1 MQIFGITK
9 NHSSFES
16 GPPDTSPLNTRLFT
30 KLESAYWDHGSR
42 IVAPVPNMSGE
53 IEVVT
58 RIDESIRRPVA
69 KEDVGKL
76 ALSYGFG
83 LDIGSG
89 QRGRDDGQFWRSKG
103 ARGYAP
109 VGRFVSGLE
118 VGNLRDLN
126 VGIQENA
133 ATTRGVALDGLRYT
147 EVDAIPM
154 ISEYCDLQA
163 GDLIYLGKLSLH
175 RGFEIEPKDIVATC
189 DALPTFHVQ
198 SSLLEDGNIQV
209 SIVEPANE

>member
-16 GPPDTSPLNTRLFT
+16 GPSDTSPLNARLFT

-58 RIDESIRRPVA
+58 RIEEPIRRAVA

-109 VGRFVSGLE
+109 VGRFVAGLE
-118 VGNLRDLN
+118 VGNLRDLSID
-126 VGIQENA
+126 VQEDA
-133 ATTRGVALDGLRYT
+133 GDPRSVALDGLRYT

-154 ISEYCDLQA
+154 ISEHCDLQA
-163 GDLIYLGKLSLH
+163 GDLIYLGKLTLH
-175 RGFEIEPKDIVATC
+175 RGFEVGPKDVVATC
-189 DALPTFHVQ
+189 GALPTFHIQ
-198 SSLLEDGNIQV
+198 SSLLGDGNIQV
-209 SIVEPANE
+209 NIVEPVK